1 MNIQKL
7 LNIYPLLL
15 FICLCCA
22 SCIKDHDNPATGTT
36 GTLTTIYALR
46 QVYSGNEVTLNT
58 GNLGG
63 ASKIEGVVISDM
75 TGQNIE
81 AGSFVIQQTIP
92 SANATTDIT
101 RGVVVKMNSG
111 AGYAIG
117 DSLAIDLSG
126 ARLGRINGKLTV
138 SGVSPGKVSV
148 LASNR
153 VPFIRSVTQGMLH
166 DGMEQYENTLVSI
179 NAEVADHAAG
189 ATFSGLKKLNDN
201 TGAPVY
207 VHTLPGAVYAGNN
220 LPVSAQFTGIAGFYN
235 ESGSDTTTAKKTIM
249 PRTAAD
255 ITFAA
260 KAMYPNFP
268 ESFETPD
275 ASAKS
280 SYNSGTNIIALGTGN
295 WYLLQAIL
303 GNTAASDKFNVPG
316 KQAIRM
322 QQNLTTSGFVQMNFD
337 VTEGAS
343 KVTVFYG
350 RYGTD
355 AKSSF
360 RLEYSLNGGTTW
372 VTTGSTMTDMPD
384 KGMKQAVWVVN
395 LTGPVRFRINKLG
408 TGTSNNGRLN
418 LDGFTI
424 YKN

>member
-1 MNIQKL
+1 MNNKTL

-15 FICLCCA
+15 LICFCCT
-22 SCIKDHDNPATGTT
+22 SCIKEYDNPATGTT
-36 GTLTTIYALR
+36 GELITIYALR
-46 QVYSGNEVTLNT
+46 QAYNGNEVTLNA

-63 ASKIEGVVISDM
+63 ASKIQGVVISDM

-81 AGSFVIQQTIP
+81 AGSFVIQQTIA
-92 SANATTDIT
+92 SANALTDIT
-101 RGVVVKMNSG
+101 RGVVIKMNGS
-111 AGYAIG
+111 AAYAPG
-117 DSLAIDLSG
+117 DSLAIDVTG
-126 ARLGRINGKLTV
+126 ARMGRINGKLTV
-138 SGVSPGKVSV
+138 SGISADKVTV
-148 LASNR
+148 LGSNK
-153 VPFIRSVTQGMLH
+153 VALIRSVTQGMLH
-166 DGMEQYENTLVSI
+166 DLMEQYENTLVSI
-179 NAEVADHAAG
+179 NAEVADYAAG
-189 ATFSGLKKLNDN
+189 ATLSGLKKLNDN

-207 VHTLPGAVYAGNN
+207 LHTLPGAAFAGNS
-220 LPVSAQFTGIAGFYN
+220 LPLSAQFTGIAGFYN
-235 ESGSDTTTAKKTIM
+235 ETGNDTTASKKTIM

-255 ITFAA
+255 IAFAA

-268 ESFETPD
+268 ESFEAPE
-275 ASAKS
+275 ASVKS
-280 SYNSGTNIIALGTGN
+280 SYNSGTNIVALGTGN

-303 GNTAASDKFNVPG
+303 GNTPVSDKFNAPG

-322 QQNLTTSGFVQMNFD
+322 QQNLTTSGYVQMNFD
-337 VTEGAS
+337 VAEGAS

-360 RLEYSLNGGTTW
+360 RLEYSINGGTTW
-372 VTTGSTMTDMPD
+372 VTTGSNITDMPD
-384 KGMKQAVWVVN
+384 KGVKQAVWVVN

-418 LDGFTI
+418 LDDFTI